1 MTLHVSNLTR
11 SFDGKI
17 AVDHISFDMTEPG
30 VFGLIGTNG
39 AGKTTTIR
47 MILGILTADEGEA
60 TWNGKKIT
68 RESVRYGYLPEER
81 GIYSKAKVID
91 QIVYFGALRGMNER
105 EAKDQAIYWLD
116 RFKVM
121 EYKDQ
126 KAEKLSKGNQQKIQ
140 MIISLINDPELIFL
154 DEPFSGLDP
163 VNTELLSD
171 VIKELVARKKF
182 VLMNSHQMSTIEDY
196 AENILIL
203 NRGKTVLQGNLK
215 EIKAGYGHTNL
226 IIDSGDE
233 FVQLAEQTGL
243 KLLEKRADEAEF
255 LVGTEEN
262 ANRLL
267 SAMVDKK
274 LKPTR
279 FILREPSLKEIFIE
293 KVGGYEHDT
302 ESI

>member
-11 SFDGKI
+11 SFDSKI

-81 GIYSKAKVID
+81 GIYAKAKVID

-105 EAKDQAIYWLD
+105 EARDQAIYWLG

-267 SAMVDKK
+267 AAMVNKN

-293 KVGGYEHDT
+293 KVGGYEHNI

>member
-91 QIVYFGALRGMNER
+91 QILYFGALRGMNER

>member
-81 GIYSKAKVID
+81 GIYAKAKVID

-105 EAKDQAIYWLD
+105 EARDQAIYWLG

-267 SAMVDKK
+267 AAMVNKN

-293 KVGGYEHDT
+293 KVGGYEHNI